1 MVDKIFTEEE
11 KEYLEET
18 IKDWEKKK
26 EKAKYIKFKYVQ
38 KLGDCI
44 QMHMLS
50 GACLVIYNKLSCGTF
65 SKLHLNKEYTL
76 DELGL
81 FKE

>member
-11 KEYLEET
+11 KKYLEET
-18 IKDWEKKK
+18 LKDWEKKK

-38 KLGDCI
+38 GLGYCI
-44 QMHMLS
+44 QIYMIS
-50 GACLVIYNKLSCGTF
+50 GACLVIYNKLSCETLK
-65 SKLHLNKEYTL
+65 KLYHNKEYTL

-81 FKE
+81 